1 MFSNIEVENTAKEAH
16 IPGNTNPQRQTEYV
30 NGIDNRPKN
39 SNNNSDCIGS
49 GVITV
54 CI

>member
-1 MFSNIEVENTAKEAH
+1 MFSNIEVENTAKEVH
-16 IPGNTNPQRQTEYV
+16 EPGNTNPQKQTEYV
-30 NGIDNRPKN
+30 DEIDSRPQN
-39 SNNNSDCIGS
+39 SNNRNCIGN